1 MIGIHS
7 WDPLST
13 RVARAKGACGSS
25 ERSRALPKATQL
37 ESQSALVCLTTPRL
51 PALNHPTL
59 QEAASPLGALEP
71 SGLVWGG
78 LHTPPTRS
86 LSSAELLARQAPAGE
101 PGR

>member
-1 MIGIHS
+1 M
-7 WDPLST
+7 WQL
-13 RVARAKGACGSS
+13 REVKGLAQSHTAG
-25 ERSRALPKATQL
+25 EPKHQGL
-37 ESQSALVCLTTPRL
+37 LVYLTTPGL

-71 SGLVWGG
+71 SGLVCGG

-86 LSSAELLARQAPAGE
+86 LSSAELLARQGPAGE